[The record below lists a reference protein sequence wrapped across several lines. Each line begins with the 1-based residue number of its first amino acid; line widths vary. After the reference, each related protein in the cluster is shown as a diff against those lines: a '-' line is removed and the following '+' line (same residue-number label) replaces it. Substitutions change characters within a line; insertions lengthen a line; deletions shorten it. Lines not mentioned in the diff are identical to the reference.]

1 MASQVMSMIAQ
12 VFANLVYWFEMILAE
27 SGFSGLYLGAIFLFF
42 LGKYLLQPLFGSA
55 GSDKASRKK
64 DDE

>member
-1 MASQVMSMIAQ
+1 MVSQIMSMLAQ
-12 VFANLVYWFEMILAE
+12 VFAQLVLWFELIMRE
-27 SGFSGLYLGAIFLFF
+27 SGFTGLFLAAVFLFF

-55 GSDKASRKK
+55 GSDKATKKK